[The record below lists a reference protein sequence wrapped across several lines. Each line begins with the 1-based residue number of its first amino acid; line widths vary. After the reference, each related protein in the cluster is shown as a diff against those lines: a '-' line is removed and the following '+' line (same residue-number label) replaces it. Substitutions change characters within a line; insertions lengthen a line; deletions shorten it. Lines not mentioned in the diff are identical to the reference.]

1 MISVYLFDD
10 ALAIVEDLELFI
22 TGLNVLNKRIGE
34 IGELLFLLTE
44 ILPPVGEVLDVN
56 GAALKNV
63 SVIVGEALVPVNEFK
78 VSVLDGARPVLKR
91 ISGVTNDVN
100 NAVSGFADIV

>member
-1 MISVYLFDD
+1 MAIGLFDD

-22 TGLNVLNKRIGE
+22 TGLNVLNKRVGE

-44 ILPPVGEVLDVN
+44 ILPPVGEVLDII

-63 SVIVGEALVPVNEFK
+63 CDRRRSSRSRERV
-78 VSVLDGARPVLKR
+78 
-91 ISGVTNDVN
+91 
-100 NAVSGFADIV
+100 